1 MSLALPPFDSG
12 GAAGGLGEC
21 QGGEEGV
28 DEDVSEVGDGA
39 AEVGG
44 RKRQG
49 GSGGGTVEEAW
60 EKEARTSQSWGGMEG
75 WDTPRR

>member
-1 MSLALPPFDSG
+1 MSLALPSFDSG
-12 GAAGGLGEC
+12 GAAGGLAEC

-44 RKRQG
+44 RKRQLS
-49 GSGGGTVEEAW
+49 SGGGVEEGG
-60 EKEARTSQSWGGMEG
+60 ETSRSWGGMEG